1 MNQGSDTSNRTDAIR
16 SDIDTTRQ
24 RMDQTIDALGDR
36 LKGRHLVDEVIGF
49 FRADTGENGLNNVK
63 EKIVESTTSAVRA
76 VADTVK
82 ANPVP
87 LLLIGG
93 GIAWMIYQKRRSASD
108 DYVGDPYEEEL
119 SSDAGYEYSNREYY
133 DGDYTP
139 EAAGG
144 EEPTMEENEGAAP
157 GLSGKVQEV
166 TGKIRDKAAQ
176 AKERMQQTAS
186 DVGDRVKQ
194 GAQAVRERAGELGSR
209 VQERTRELYDRSRQ
223 RVVSTTREHPL
234 EVGLG
239 LLALGVAV
247 GLAIPT
253 PRKVHK
259 LAGPRVDQ
267 LKSRARQAGQDLV
280 SRGRH
285 VVEAAANAARDEA
298 RSQGL
303 TPDELRE
310 KAGAVADRAKQVAAD
325 TARGERMTPAGAE
338 QAEPGNA
345 SGSSA

>member
-1 MNQGSDTSNRTDAIR
+1 MNPGSDTSHRTDAIR

-49 FRADTGENGLNNVK
+49 FRTDTGQNGLNNVK
-63 EKIVESTTSAVRA
+63 DKIVDSTSSAMRA

-93 GIAWMIYQKRRSASD
+93 GIAWMIYQNRRSRSD
-108 DYVGDPYEEEL
+108 DYFEGPYEDEL
-119 SSDAGYEYSNREYY
+119 SSGYEYTGREYY
-133 DGDYTP
+133 DGDYAP

-144 EEPTMEENEGAAP
+144 EEPTMEESEGGA
-157 GLSGKVQEV
+157 GVSGKVQEV
-166 TGKIRDKAAQ
+166 TGKIREKASQ
-176 AKERMQQTAS
+176 AKERVQQAAS
-186 DVGDRVKQ
+186 QVGDRVRQ
-194 GAQAVRERAGELGSR
+194 GTQAVRERASELGSR
-209 VQERTRELYDRSRQ
+209 VQERTREMYDRSRE
-223 RVVSTTREHPL
+223 RVVTTTREHPL

-239 LLALGVAV
+239 LLALGVVA

-253 PRKVHK
+253 PRKVNQVV
-259 LAGPRVDQ
+259 GPRVDR

-303 TPDELRE
+303 TADQLRE
-310 KAGAVADRAKQVAAD
+310 KAGAVADRAKQAASD
-325 TARGERMTPAGAE
+325 TAHSEGMATAGA
-338 QAEPGNA
+338 QSQPGNA
-345 SGSSA
+345 SGSGAA